1 MCQRDANATQA
12 AVQRPALPRSLALSG
27 LTQPSAERRR
37 RRRSGLTFPPAT
49 ATTAVVTNMRLSEQA
64 KRPAQAPTTQR
75 SLQSC
80 LFLPHL
86 LRPELHADGGE
97 AGNLKMLATRRGA
110 GHVEHGACGMGQPRH
125 VSLAA

>member
-1 MCQRDANATQA
+1 M
-12 AVQRPALPRSLALSG
+12 SMALSG
-27 LTQPSAERRR
+27 LTQPRLDRAL
-37 RRRSGLTFPPAT
+37 RRRSGLTSLPAT
-49 ATTAVVTNMRLSEQA
+49 ATTSVATTVGLSEQA